1 MEIDLSK
8 GVHEL
13 GWVKLRGF
21 FNPTQPW
28 WVKKN
33 PTQPYPSQGS
43 NPTHM
48 DWVGSGWTYCQ
59 CLASTS

>member
-21 FNPTQPW
+21 LNPTQPW

-48 DWVGSGWTYCQ
+48 DRVGPIVN
-59 CLASTS
+59 A